1 MKAAIGEMRDV
12 LKAHGLGQQ
21 SKEFS
26 AHGEHKPHDDAP
38 FVFVACSGGRDSL
51 ALAACAQVVCAA
63 WGIRCGAI
71 IVDHHLQDASHK
83 VAQQTAQTCR
93 DLGLEPV
100 LIVDVQVKERGQ
112 GIEAAAREA
121 RYAALVGTARRWHAT
136 AVLLA
141 HTKDDQAESILIDL
155 IRAAGTDAFAGM
167 PQTQLFDDVLVLRPL
182 LGITRAQT
190 TRICED
196 EGLEYWDDPTNGDA
210 VPLETALPASYP
222 LRSRVRH
229 DLMPY
234 LSAFAGCDMVDR
246 LARTARIARRDVE
259 ALNQEA
265 ERALAQT
272 VEFEGNMRDLQA
284 DRLAD
289 DKLGANIDAR
299 ALERW
304 PEAIRYRV
312 IARAAWLRAV

>member
-1 MKAAIGEMRDV
+1 M
-12 LKAHGLGQQ
+12 
-21 SKEFS
+21 
-26 AHGEHKPHDDAP
+26 
-38 FVFVACSGGRDSL
+38 
-51 ALAACAQVVCAA
+51 
-63 WGIRCGAI
+63 
-71 IVDHHLQDASHK
+71 
-83 VAQQTAQTCR
+83 
-93 DLGLEPV
+93 
-100 LIVDVQVKERGQ
+100 DVQVKERGQ

-234 LSAFAGCDMVDR
+234 LSAFAR
-246 LARTARIARRDVE
+246 
-259 ALNQEA
+259 
-265 ERALAQT
+265 
-272 VEFEGNMRDLQA
+272 MRHGGSIGQNSA
-284 DRLAD
+284 DCA
-289 DKLGANIDAR
+289 
-299 ALERW
+299 
-304 PEAIRYRV
+304 P
-312 IARAAWLRAV
+312 